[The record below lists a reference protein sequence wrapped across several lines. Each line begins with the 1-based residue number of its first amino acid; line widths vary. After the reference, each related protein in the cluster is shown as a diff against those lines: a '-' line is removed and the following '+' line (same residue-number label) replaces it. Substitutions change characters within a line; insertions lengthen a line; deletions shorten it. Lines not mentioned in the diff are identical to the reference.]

1 MQRALLFTIILSIC
15 WYNPVLASVDTVR
28 LLPQL
33 DTTLMLTNQ
42 GELFI
47 DSTSRLD
54 FTAVKKAFA
63 SGQGLSPQQVVLKDK
78 YRNGA
83 YNYWLHYTISYQGA
97 TPLRLVLQTT
107 KASADTLEIW
117 QITDSTTIY
126 QRRGAIALAGR
137 HDLESVLPFFSSAAL
152 LTFAP
157 QSTCELYIRYYTF
170 YGIEAVPTFML
181 RPADEAI
188 AANGTAAMRFLTV
201 RIAFTAFI
209 SLSILFAFIRLLQT
223 RKIAYLYYA
232 LFGLFTVLYYG
243 NFVRHIE
250 IYRWNLTPAL
260 HYFWWRPIFQ
270 SLGLLSY
277 TLFIRSFLDTKILYP
292 KWYKYLSY
300 YILSL
305 LFFIVT
311 DRILIVFYG
320 TRFSYIFSN
329 QLEELY
335 HFIAILIIVQI
346 MRTKNPLA
354 VLVTIGSAFPML
366 GVLIMLFVKVN
377 DEAFLAKY
385 FFHATWIT
393 VPIGLVLESICFWI
407 ALTYKDMLDIK
418 AKQAA
423 EIQLLQQREENV
435 RLREQTTRQNLE
447 SRLQFLANQL
457 KPHFTFN
464 TLGAIRN
471 VVAKGDVKNAEQ
483 YLLTFSTI
491 LRQSLDFSDR
501 ERINLAEELDFA
513 KRYIEMEQLRY
524 PNHFTFELQTNNADL
539 RFVSLPPLLLQPSIE
554 NAIKH
559 GLLPKEN
566 GGKLT
571 IILQETPDHLL
582 CRIEDNGVG
591 RAAAATFNTEST
603 GHGLTITQNRIQA
616 FNALYQCQLTMQI
629 IDKLDAQQQPLGT
642 IVEFYIPFEG

>member
-15 WYNPVLASVDTVR
+15 WYNPIWASVDTVR

-33 DTTLMLTNQ
+33 DTTLMLANQ

-47 DSTSRLD
+47 DSSSSLG
-54 FTAVKKAFA
+54 FAAVKKAFA

-107 KASADTLEIW
+107 KTSADTLEIW

-137 HDLESVLPFFSSAAL
+137 HDLESVLPFFHSAAL
-152 LTFAP
+152 LMFAP
-157 QSTCELYIRYYTF
+157 QSTCELYIRYCTF
-170 YGIEAVPTFML
+170 HGIEAVPTFML
-181 RPADEAI
+181 RPADEAM
-188 AANGTAAMRFLTV
+188 AANGTAAMRLLTV

-209 SLSILFAFIRLLQT
+209 SLSILFALIRLLQT
-223 RKIAYLYYA
+223 RKTAYLYYA
-232 LFGLFTVLYYG
+232 LFGLFTVLYYS

-250 IYRWNLTPAL
+250 IYKWNLTPAL
-260 HYFWWRPIFQ
+260 YHFWWRPLFQ
-270 SLGLLSY
+270 SLGLVSY
-277 TLFIRSFLDTKILYP
+277 VLFIRSFLDTKVQYP
-292 KWYKYLSY
+292 KLYTYLSY
-300 YILSL
+300 YIFTL
-305 LFFIVT
+305 LFLIVI
-311 DRILIVFYG
+311 DRILFIWYG
-320 TRFSYIFSN
+320 ARFSYIFSN
-329 QLEELY
+329 QMEGVYTIFSLLLTWQVLQVRNKLVA
-335 HFIAILIIVQI
+335 FIIVGS
-346 MRTKNPLA
+346 
-354 VLVTIGSAFPML
+354 VLPVL
-366 GVLIMLFVKVN
+366 GGVVNLLITVN
-377 DEAFLAKY
+377 DEAFFARH
-385 FFHATWIT
+385 FFHVNWLA

-423 EIQLLQQREENV
+423 EIQLLQQREENI
-435 RLREQTTRQNLE
+435 RLREQSTRQNLE

-491 LRQSLDFSDR
+491 LRQALDFSDR
-501 ERINLAEELDFA
+501 ESIELAEELNFA
-513 KRYIEMEQLRY
+513 KRYIEMEQLRH
-524 PNHFTFELQTNNADL
+524 PNHFTFELQTNDADL

-591 RAAAATFNTEST
+591 RAAAATFSTEGT

-616 FNALYQCQLTMQI
+616 FNALYRCQLTMQI
-629 IDKLDAQQQPLGT
+629 IEIL
-642 IVEFYIPFEG
+642 